1 MKRSLVIGY
10 GNPSRRDDGVGHYVV
25 ERLERVVGDKVD
37 TLALHQ
43 LGPEL
48 AETIKDYELIIFV
61 DAHAGE
67 HAEGLRVAP
76 VKAAYRPSAFT
87 HFMNP
92 SSLLALAKS
101 LYQKG
106 PCAFTVSIRGYNFDF
121 GTELSEGTRKYA
133 DGAVDR
139 IIEMITREFAQC

>member
-25 ERLERVVGDKVD
+25 EKLRRRAGDKVD

-48 AETIKDYELIIFV
+48 AETIKDYDLVIFV

-67 HAEGLRVAP
+67 YAEELRMAP
-76 VKAAYRPSAFT
+76 VEAAYHPSAFT

-92 SSLLALAKS
+92 GSLLALVKG
-101 LYQKG
+101 LYREEPQ
-106 PCAFTVSIRGYNFDF
+106 AFVVSIRGYDFDF
-121 GTELSEGTRKYA
+121 GTELSEKARRHA
-133 DGAVDR
+133 DNAVNR
-139 IIEMITREFAQC
+139 IIEMITHTPVQ

>member
-25 ERLERVVGDKVD
+25 ERLERLVGDKVA

-48 AETIKDYELIIFV
+48 AETIKDYDLVIFV

-67 HAEGLRVAP
+67 YAEELKMAP
-76 VKAAYRPSAFT
+76 VEAAYRPSAFT

-92 SSLLALAKS
+92 GSLLALVKG
-101 LYQKG
+101 LYREEPQ
-106 PCAFTVSIRGYNFDF
+106 AFVVSIRGYDFDF
-121 GTELSEGTRKYA
+121 GTELSEETRKYA
-133 DGAVDR
+133 DDAIDR
-139 IIEMITREFAQC
+139 IMEMVTRI